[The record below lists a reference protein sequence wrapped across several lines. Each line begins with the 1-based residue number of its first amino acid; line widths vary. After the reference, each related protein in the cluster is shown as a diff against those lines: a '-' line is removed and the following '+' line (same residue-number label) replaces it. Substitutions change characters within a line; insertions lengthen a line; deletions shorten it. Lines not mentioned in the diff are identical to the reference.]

1 MKQPSQ
7 KEINDSTFKMDSE
20 KHYSYGTERRFR
32 ICASRVLDGM
42 DIETACRKDFG
53 RVSDQIMEEVR
64 DFVGKISR
72 ETDDREYVSDH
83 RSNRKTAVLGK
94 MDQPTSSKTSKDRN
108 ISRRVRN
115 DQ

>member
-1 MKQPSQ
+1 
-7 KEINDSTFKMDSE
+7 
-20 KHYSYGTERRFR
+20 
-32 ICASRVLDGM
+32 M